1 MPRMEAWATEW
12 NEDAAL
18 WFVSFDILPEDPN
31 LIQESHTIGAK
42 FPIESTRR
50 TAVTGFYLSPSDF
63 TEVLTISIRRD
74 GSIYLD
80 VMSTSAPPLRFV
92 PMEDEDWALDSTEA
106 LIIALTREGVRFLRE
121 KRCLSAAA

>member
-1 MPRMEAWATEW
+1 MVRQFRHSPGR
-12 NEDAAL
+12 
-18 WFVSFDILPEDPN
+18 PEPDSR
-31 LIQESHTIGAK
+31 IHTIGAK
-42 FPIESTRR
+42 FPIEPTRR

-92 PMEDEDWALDSTEA
+92 PMEEEDWALDSTEA